1 MGRMGTED
9 PPRTSPAAPRERL
22 NKFLA
27 RAGVASRRA
36 ADALISSGS
45 VRVNGERPPASGMVI
60 DPDRDRV
67 TVDGRLVRPPTTH
80 RYLMLNKPLGVIAT
94 AKDESF
100 RTTVLDVVGDEGKA
114 GHRLFSV
121 GRLDA
126 DSTGL
131 LLLMDDGD
139 LAYRLTHPRYKVAK
153 EYEVVS
159 AGVPT
164 AKQIKEL
171 REGVKLD
178 DGTTAPAE
186 VEVVRATTGDR
197 DSGRAELRVVI
208 REGRHRQVRRMLEA
222 VGYKVLSLR
231 RTAFGP
237 LRLGRLKTGGWR
249 VLSTGEVEAL
259 RRATGLLP
267 IHGEVAR
274 RAGGDAT

>member
-1 MGRMGTED
+1 
-9 PPRTSPAAPRERL
+9 
-22 NKFLA
+22 
-27 RAGVASRRA
+27 VASRRA

-45 VRVNGERPPASGMVI
+45 VRVNGEKPPASGMVI
-60 DPDRDRV
+60 DPDHDRI
-67 TVDGRLVRPPTTH
+67 TVDGQLVRPPTTH

-94 AKDESF
+94 AKDESS

-153 EYEVVS
+153 EYEVVT
-159 AGVPT
+159 AGVPSGKHIE
-164 AKQIKEL
+164 AL
-171 REGVKLD
+171 REGVKLE
-178 DGTTAPAE
+178 DGVTAPAE
-186 VEVVRATTGDR
+186 VETLRATTKDR

-208 REGRHRQVRRMLEA
+208 REGRHRQVRRMLQA
-222 VGYKVLSLR
+222 VGFKVVSLR

-249 VLSTGEVEAL
+249 VLSSGEVAAL
-259 RRATGLLP
+259 RRATSLGQSSLRLSPSGATRHLP
-267 IHGEVAR
+267 INGE
-274 RAGGDAT
+274 DAE